1 MCGIAGYASSKP
13 TSLATSIVLSILIEL
28 QHRGQ
33 ESAGLAT
40 VSPDG
45 YIEVRSGRGTVIE
58 ALLNGLTV
66 DMSHRD
72 VFGAIAHTRYS
83 TSGGYMD
90 SVPQPIVIGNGDY
103 RFALAVNGT
112 IANYKMLAK
121 TFGIEGNYNDAQVLA
136 NVLYRLALEH
146 NRDVIEAL
154 KSFSEIAVGGYSVV
168 ILTSEPRLVIARDPY
183 GFRPLAYSYNDE
195 EIAVASETA
204 ALDVVGYNNW
214 AEVGAGEIISFDGK
228 SLERTHSIT
237 ATFSPCAFEYV
248 YISRL
253 DSVFNNVNIY
263 TARVQMGYEL
273 SKMMPVEADIVVPV
287 PDSGRGA
294 AIGYSRG
301 SGIPLEEGLVI
312 NRYLGRGFIL
322 PPGLRDVVAKL
333 KYGFIKTAIQGKKVI
348 LVDDSIVRGTTMA
361 AIASRLRKYG
371 AKEVHIRIS
380 SPPFRYP
387 CFMGIDIASRSELLA
402 WRKMDLVDIAS
413 YLNADTVAYNTVE
426 NIVKSI
432 GINTLCL
439 ACFTGAYPFKGL
451 GVEDLEEMFSR

>member
-1 MCGIAGYASSKP
+1 
-13 TSLATSIVLSILIEL
+13 
-28 QHRGQ
+28 
-33 ESAGLAT
+33 
-40 VSPDG
+40 
-45 YIEVRSGRGTVIE
+45 
-58 ALLNGLTV
+58 
-66 DMSHRD
+66 
-72 VFGAIAHTRYS
+72 
-83 TSGGYMD
+83 
-90 SVPQPIVIGNGDY
+90 
-103 RFALAVNGT
+103 
-112 IANYKMLAK
+112 
-121 TFGIEGNYNDAQVLA
+121 
-136 NVLYRLALEH
+136 
-146 NRDVIEAL
+146 
-154 KSFSEIAVGGYSVV
+154 
-168 ILTSEPRLVIARDPY
+168 
-183 GFRPLAYSYNDE
+183 
-195 EIAVASETA
+195 
-204 ALDVVGYNNW
+204 W

-228 SLERTHSIT
+228 SLERTHSIP

-387 CFMGIDIASRSELLA
+387 CFMGIDVASRSELLA

-439 ACFTGAYPFKGL
+439 ACFTGTYPFKGL

>member
-40 VSPDG
+40 VSLDG

-204 ALDVVGYNNW
+204 ALDV
-214 AEVGAGEIISFDGK
+214 
-228 SLERTHSIT
+228 
-237 ATFSPCAFEYV
+237 
-248 YISRL
+248 
-253 DSVFNNVNIY
+253 
-263 TARVQMGYEL
+263 
-273 SKMMPVEADIVVPV
+273 
-287 PDSGRGA
+287 
-294 AIGYSRG
+294 
-301 SGIPLEEGLVI
+301 
-312 NRYLGRGFIL
+312 
-322 PPGLRDVVAKL
+322 
-333 KYGFIKTAIQGKKVI
+333 
-348 LVDDSIVRGTTMA
+348 
-361 AIASRLRKYG
+361 
-371 AKEVHIRIS
+371 
-380 SPPFRYP
+380 
-387 CFMGIDIASRSELLA
+387 
-402 WRKMDLVDIAS
+402 
-413 YLNADTVAYNTVE
+413 
-426 NIVKSI
+426 
-432 GINTLCL
+432 
-439 ACFTGAYPFKGL
+439 
-451 GVEDLEEMFSR
+451 